1 MWRSSGWMVAGAGPG
16 SPCSQQLLA
25 GSDWAQPQPRVPAP
39 RAGEAPAPGPAR
51 PAACAAA
58 AACAALPIAA
68 CVIPALTG
76 AGRGP
81 ISGGPEPSAHGPAA
95 AAAREGLGPAL
106 GAPGRASAAQWGST
120 GAAAGQQW
128 GWRPPAR
135 PRLSG
140 ARGAALPLRPAV
152 RAGPSSAPQTF
163 ASSQS
168 LPGHQE
174 PSPFLPRSLRPI
186 ARHRALGQPGSARRC
201 QGPDPRGRPST
212 RSLAALS
219 PSALPHTPL
228 QGHHCPTE
236 PKPQPEHHLPRPLH
250 LHAAREA
257 GAGASAAAAPS

>member
-1 MWRSSGWMVAGAGPG
+1 MRRSSGWMVAGAGPG

-25 GSDWAQPQPRVPAP
+25 GSAWAQPQPQPRVPAP

-106 GAPGRASAAQWGST
+106 GAPGRASTAQWGST
-120 GAAAGQQW
+120 GAAAGLGASCPATAQW
-128 GWRPPAR
+128 GPRGSAAPEASSEGRSQLCSPNLRFVPVPAWPPGALTIPAPIAAPHRKAPSPGTAR
-135 PRLSG
+135 VST
-140 ARGAALPLRPAV
+140 ALPG
-152 RAGPSSAPQTF
+152 AG
-163 ASSQS
+163 SQ
-168 LPGHQE
+168 
-174 PSPFLPRSLRPI
+174 
-186 ARHRALGQPGSARRC
+186 GQAKHPLAGC
-201 QGPDPRGRPST
+201 PVTLST
-212 RSLAALS
+212 A
-219 PSALPHTPL
+219 PHTPPGPSL
-228 QGHHCPTE
+228 PHGAKAT
-236 PKPQPEHHLPRPLH
+236 KPEHHLPRPLH